1 MAKKTKKK
9 KKKTKVHRRKGVKRS
24 RNLRAQKTR
33 RAKRRLRGP
42 VSVEP
47 PVLPAEGGLGAF
59 AAGQSGD
66 IEGLPRAESA
76 DSESVEE
83 LTEEGQDYEA
93 EVISGVE
100 QARDPDQG
108 RVQTR
113 RYIPPEER

>member
-1 MAKKTKKK
+1 MARKKK
-9 KKKTKVHRRKGVKRS
+9 KKSKVRRSKVARRS
-24 RNLRAQKTR
+24 RTSRAPQKR

-42 VSVEP
+42 GSLEP
-47 PVLPAEGGLGAF
+47 PVLPTKEGLGAW

-66 IEGLPRAESA
+66 IEGLSRAESA
-76 DSESVEE
+76 DSESVKE

>member
-1 MAKKTKKK
+1 MAKKKKARKKK
-9 KKKTKVHRRKGVKRS
+9 AAGKKKASARGKSVRARKPKH
-24 RNLRAQKTR
+24 
-33 RAKRRLRGP
+33 AKRRVRGP
-42 VSVEP
+42 NSYQLPEP
-47 PVLPAEGGLGAF
+47 LPARGLGSG

-66 IEGLPRAESA
+66 VQGLSRGENI

-93 EVISGVE
+93 EVVSGVE
-100 QARDPDQG
+100 NAPEPDQG

>member
-1 MAKKTKKK
+1 MAKKR
-9 KKKTKVHRRKGVKRS
+9 KKKTKVRRRKPAKHS
-24 RNLRAQKTR
+24 QTS
-33 RAKRRLRGP
+33 RAKKMRRTKLRLRGP
-42 VSVEP
+42 GSVEP
-47 PVLPAEGGLGAF
+47 PVLPAEGGLGSL

-66 IEGLPRAESA
+66 IEGLSRAESV

-100 QARDPDQG
+100 QAREPDQG

>member
-1 MAKKTKKK
+1 MAKKTQKKS
-9 KKKTKVHRRKGVKRS
+9 KVRRRKATKRS
-24 RNLRAQKTR
+24 PTSRAQKMR
-33 RAKRRLRGP
+33 RTKRRLRGP
-42 VSVEP
+42 ASVEP
-47 PVLPAEGGLGAF
+47 PVLPAEDGLGAT

-66 IEGLPRAESA
+66 MEGLSRTESV
-76 DSESVEE
+76 DSESVAE
-83 LTEEGQDYEA
+83 LAEEGQDYEA

>member
-1 MAKKTKKK
+1 MAKKLKKK
-9 KKKTKVHRRKGVKRS
+9 RRRAPKRKTVARGQVRAKKM
-24 RNLRAQKTR
+24 R

-42 VSVEP
+42 GSLEP
-47 PVLPAEGGLGAF
+47 PVLPAKGGLGPT

-66 IEGLPRAESA
+66 IEGLSRDESVG
-76 DSESVEE
+76 SESVEE

-93 EVISGVE
+93 EIVAGIE
-100 QARDPDQG
+100 EARDPDQG

>member
-1 MAKKTKKK
+1 MPKKMTRKKKAAKKKSAGRGRASRTP
-9 KKKTKVHRRKGVKRS
+9 KR
-24 RNLRAQKTR
+24 R

-42 VSVEP
+42 SSVEFP
-47 PVLPAEGGLGAF
+47 ALPVKGGLGAQ

-66 IEGLPRAESA
+66 IEGLSRSESA
-76 DSESVEE
+76 DSESVVE

>member
-1 MAKKTKKK
+1 MAKKM
-9 KKKTKVHRRKGVKRS
+9 KKKTRAPRKKARARGHAS
-24 RNLRAQKTR
+24 RAKKMR

-42 VSVEP
+42 GSVKP
-47 PVLPAEGGLGAF
+47 PVLPAEGGLGAA

-66 IEGLPRAESA
+66 IEGLSRGESA

-83 LTEEGQDYEA
+83 LAEEGQDYEA

-113 RYIPPEER
+113 RYIPPAER